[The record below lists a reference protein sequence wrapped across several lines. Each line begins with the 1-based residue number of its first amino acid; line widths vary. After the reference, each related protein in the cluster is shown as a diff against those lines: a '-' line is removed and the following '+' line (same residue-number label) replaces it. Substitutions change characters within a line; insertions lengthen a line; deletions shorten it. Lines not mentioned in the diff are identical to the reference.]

1 MVPLAVSLPSRLM
14 LEETKRP
21 LLQAYNLDELNYQAF
36 KNKRDYY
43 DEVASTVLSI
53 LVEKDHETTTNIG
66 NVHERQVG
74 AYINRFYQAINNS
87 HE

>member
-21 LLQAYNLDELNYQAF
+21 FLQAYNLDELNYQAF
-36 KNKRDYY
+36 QNKRDHS
-43 DEVASTVLSI
+43 DEMTDEGLTI
-53 LVEKDHETTTNIG
+53 LVELDHETSMNVG

-74 AYINRFYQAINNS
+74 EYINRFYQAINNL
-87 HE
+87 HA

>member
-1 MVPLAVSLPSRLM
+1 MVPLAASLPSRLM
-14 LEETKRP
+14 LEETKLP
-21 LLQAYNLDELNYQAF
+21 LLQTSHLDDLNYQAF

-43 DEVASTVLSI
+43 DEMANAI
-53 LVEKDHETTTNIG
+53 LELDHETTMNVG

-74 AYINRFYQAINNS
+74 EYINRFYQAINNL